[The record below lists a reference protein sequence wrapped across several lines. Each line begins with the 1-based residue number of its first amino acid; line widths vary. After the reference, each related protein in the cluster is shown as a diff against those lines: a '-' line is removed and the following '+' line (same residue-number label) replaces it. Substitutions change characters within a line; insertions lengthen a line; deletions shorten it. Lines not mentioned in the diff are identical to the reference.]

1 VKSSYDFA
9 ILGGGIAGVSAAYFL
24 SKTAK
29 VALIE
34 REPSWGF
41 HASGRSA
48 AVFIEAYDNF
58 ILSDLTLDSKDFF
71 INPDPEF
78 SKSPIVQP
86 LGGVTVFRPDEL
98 EQAQS
103 YLTHWQ
109 TRCPSLRLIDQSDA
123 VSLIPILKAEAIA
136 GAIYDPN
143 LLSIDTHQ
151 LLQCMLR
158 GVRKHGGQLF
168 CGIDSEPRITLHNIW
183 EIDVGKVSVRA
194 PVLINAAGAWGNE
207 VALMAGQQ
215 PLPLTPARRTA
226 AVIKVPGGAPDWPM
240 LKTFNQQ
247 LYVKPEQPGLLVSPQ
262 DETPSAAADAYPEE
276 LDLAVAIER
285 FEKLCE
291 FSVSRIHRSW
301 AGLRTLTPDRRPV
314 LGFANTEEKFF
325 WIAGQGGA
333 GIQTAPALGRIA
345 ADALIHGAA
354 ISSQLDPCRFA
365 RADDVSA

>member
-1 VKSSYDFA
+1 MKNSYDFA

-29 VALIE
+29 VVLIE
-34 REPSWGF
+34 REPSWGL

-48 AVFIEAYDNF
+48 AVLIEAYDNF
-58 ILSDLTLDSKDFF
+58 IVSDLTLDSKDFF

-78 SKSPIVQP
+78 SESPIVQP
-86 LGGVTVFRPDEL
+86 LGGITVFRPDEL
-98 EQAQS
+98 EQAQK
-103 YLTHWQ
+103 YLTQWQ
-109 TRCPSLRLIDQSDA
+109 TRCPGLSLVDQSDA
-123 VSLIPILKAEAIA
+123 VSLFPILKAEAIA

-158 GVRKHGGQLF
+158 GVRTNGGQLF
-168 CGIDSEPRITLHNIW
+168 CGIDSEPRISLHNIW
-183 EIDVGKVSVRA
+183 EIDVGNVSVRA
-194 PVLINAAGAWGNE
+194 PMLINAAGAWANE

-226 AVIKVPGGAPDWPM
+226 AVVKVRGGAPDWPM
-240 LKTFNQQ
+240 LRTFNQQ
-247 LYVKPEQPGLLVSPQ
+247 LYIKPEQPGLLVSPQ

-276 LDLAVAIER
+276 LDLAVAISR

-291 FSVSRIHRSW
+291 FRVSRIHRSW
-301 AGLRTLTPDRRPV
+301 AGLRTLTPDRCPI
-314 LGFANTEEKFF
+314 LGFANTEENFF

-333 GIQTAPALGRIA
+333 GIQTAPAIGRMIA
-345 ADALIHGAA
+345 DILIEGSNVDARLHPRRFERQRLAD
-354 ISSQLDPCRFA
+354 
-365 RADDVSA
+365 V